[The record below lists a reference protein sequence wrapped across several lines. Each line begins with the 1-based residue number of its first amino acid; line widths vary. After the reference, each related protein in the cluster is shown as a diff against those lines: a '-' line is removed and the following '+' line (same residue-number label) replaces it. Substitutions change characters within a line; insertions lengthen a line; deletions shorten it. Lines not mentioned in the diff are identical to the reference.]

1 MHALFS
7 FQTGIA
13 QQYAN
18 GQYFR
23 KKYDGFINQTYHHNQ
38 VFNYRPGG
46 VVDTPRAGTHPHR
59 QTPPRQTP
67 PMAPKAGGTHPTG
80 MHSCF
85 NVFCMS
91 KMRKFSLSV
100 RNMLCYICHII
111 VRARLAKVMKRNIC
125 RILKRSCRK

>member
-1 MHALFS
+1 MNALFS

-23 KKYDGFINQTYHHNQ
+23 RKYDGFINQTYHHNQ
-38 VFNYRPGG
+38 VLSYRPGG
-46 VVDTPRAGTHPHR
+46 VVDNPLAGTPHG
-59 QTPPRQTP
+59 QTPLPQADTP
-67 PMAPKAGGTHPTG
+67 TAPKAGGTHPTG

-100 RNMLCYICHII
+100 CNMLCYDLSYY
-111 VRARLAKVMKRNIC
+111 RQGAASKSYEAQYLQNFET
-125 RILKRSCRK
+125 